1 MNTLATLRTANRLV
15 GAIAPEATARFARK
29 LLMKPQAHRPRDW
42 ELGALERAE
51 RITFRFGLSGLR
63 WGNSGPVVLAM
74 HGWSGRATQF
84 AAFIEPLLASG
95 RQVVALEA
103 PAHGQSPGN
112 EAHVFA
118 FTESILEIAAELKGL
133 EAVIGHSM
141 GGAAA
146 LHAVQLGLPAERV
159 VTIGAPAALPRVL
172 ARFSRW
178 LSLPQAAERRFIAAV
193 DRHVGIKS
201 EELDFS
207 RHAPQ
212 PGVSGLIVH
221 DRDDREVPYSEA
233 EALSAAW
240 PQARLLA
247 TTGLGHG
254 RVLADPDVVR
264 TVTAFL
270 AAAPQARAA

>member
-1 MNTLATLRTANRLV
+1 RTANRLV

-103 PAHGQSPGN
+103 PAHGQSPGD

-178 LSLPQAAERRFIAAV
+178 LSLPEAAERRFIAAV

>member
-1 MNTLATLRTANRLV
+1 M
-15 GAIAPEATARFARK
+15 
-29 LLMKPQAHRPRDW
+29 
-42 ELGALERAE
+42 
-51 RITFRFGLSGLR
+51 
-63 WGNSGPVVLAM
+63 
-74 HGWSGRATQF
+74 
-84 AAFIEPLLASG
+84 
-95 RQVVALEA
+95 
-103 PAHGQSPGN
+103 
-112 EAHVFA
+112 FA

-178 LSLPQAAERRFIAAV
+178 LSLPEAAERRFIAAV

>member
-1 MNTLATLRTANRLV
+1 MNTLATIRTANRLV
-15 GAIAPEATARFARK
+15 GAIAPGVTAQFARK
-29 LLMKPQAHRPRDW
+29 LMMKPQVHRPRDW
-42 ELGALERAE
+42 ELAALESAE

-63 WGNSGPVVLAM
+63 WGSSGPVVLAM

-84 AAFIEPLLASG
+84 AAFIEPLVASG

-103 PAHGQSPGN
+103 PAHGQSPGQ

-133 EAVIGHSM
+133 ESVIGHSM
-141 GGAAA
+141 GGSAA
-146 LHAVQLGLPAERV
+146 LHAVHLGLSAERV

-172 ARFSRW
+172 ARYSRW
-178 LSLPQAAERRFIAAV
+178 LSLPQAAERRFVEAV

-201 EELDFS
+201 DELDFA
-207 RHAPQ
+207 RHAPK

-240 PQARLLA
+240 PQAQLLG
-247 TTGLGHG
+247 TNGLGHS
-254 RVLADPDVVR
+254 RVLADAAVVR
-264 TVTAFL
+264 AVGEFL
-270 AAAPQARAA
+270 TAAPQARAA

>member
-1 MNTLATLRTANRLV
+1 MNTLATIRTANRLV
-15 GAIAPEATARFARK
+15 GAIAPGVTAQFARK
-29 LLMKPQAHRPRDW
+29 LMMKPQVFRPRDW
-42 ELGALERAE
+42 ELAALATAE

-63 WGNSGPVVLAM
+63 WGTSGPVVLAM

-84 AAFIEPLLASG
+84 AAFIEPLLANG

-103 PAHGQSPGN
+103 PAHGQSPGA

-118 FTESILEIAAELKGL
+118 FTESILEIAAELRGL
-133 EAVIGHSM
+133 ESVIGHSM
-141 GGAAA
+141 GGSAA
-146 LHAVQLGLPAERV
+146 LHAVHLGLPAERV

-178 LSLPQAAERRFIAAV
+178 LSLPQAAERRFIEVV

-201 EELDFS
+201 EELDFA
-207 RHAPQ
+207 RHAPK

-240 PQARLLA
+240 PHAQLLG
-247 TTGLGHG
+247 TSGLGHS
-254 RVLADPDVVR
+254 RVLADATVVR
-264 TVTAFL
+264 AVSDFL
-270 AAAPQARAA
+270 TAAPQARAA